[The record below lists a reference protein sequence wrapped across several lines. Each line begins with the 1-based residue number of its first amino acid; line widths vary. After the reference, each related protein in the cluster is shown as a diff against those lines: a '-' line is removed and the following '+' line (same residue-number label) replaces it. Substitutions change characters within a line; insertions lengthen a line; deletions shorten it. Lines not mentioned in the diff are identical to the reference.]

1 MCGAEEDEE
10 RVFEAAG
17 LFLEGAMIVYQAEED
32 VGRQEM
38 SAYKNFG
45 KKLSEFLTSF
55 LPRYGID
62 LPTDTKF
69 PIKLSKEG
77 KVCFAPLILTIL
89 VH

>member
-1 MCGAEEDEE
+1 MTIASLEEKSS
-10 RVFEAAG
+10 
-17 LFLEGAMIVYQAEED
+17 ED
-32 VGRQEM
+32 I
-38 SAYKNFG
+38 AYKNFG